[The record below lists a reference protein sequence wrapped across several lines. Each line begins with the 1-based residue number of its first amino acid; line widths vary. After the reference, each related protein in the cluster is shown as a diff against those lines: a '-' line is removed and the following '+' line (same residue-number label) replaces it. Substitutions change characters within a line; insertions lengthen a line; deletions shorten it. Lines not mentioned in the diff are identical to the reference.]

1 MDVSVLLQDVCDTI
15 SLMLRNGNIKFLPTI
30 IDQEIYIEG
39 DYDRLKQVFLNFA
52 KNAIEAIPNTG
63 KGIIKLEVQV
73 NKSELLVIIEDN
85 GVGMTKQI
93 LNRIGEAFYTTKKN
107 GTGLGIKFSK
117 EIIDAHNGKVE
128 YKSIPNKGTTITVK
142 LPIKKSLK

>member
-1 MDVSVLLQDVCDTI
+1 
-15 SLMLRNGNIKFLPTI
+15 
-30 IDQEIYIEG
+30 
-39 DYDRLKQVFLNFA
+39 
-52 KNAIEAIPNTG
+52 
-63 KGIIKLEVQV
+63 
-73 NKSELLVIIEDN
+73 
-85 GVGMTKQI
+85 MTKQK
-93 LNRIGEAFYTTKKN
+93 LNAYWWGVLYTKKN